1 MTTRQSDAREVRGSV
16 TSHPATRLVMVVVAA
31 CCMVA
36 AALAQAPGNRLPLP
50 LEPFGDANEAV
61 YPVFEGWGAA
71 DDGTGYLI
79 LLGYKN
85 RNRTEVVE
93 LPVGPNNRIEPGG
106 PDYGQPTVFQPGRQ
120 SSIFAIKV
128 PKDFGTR
135 KLTWTLVANGQP
147 AVVTFYLHPEY
158 NLNFYKEESNGN
170 EPPRMKLAPGDPMT
184 SGPRAG
190 FAQTLST
197 RVGEPLP
204 LRVWASDAPPTEK
217 NWENI
222 VSAQNR
228 PKPRPIPRDQVAI
241 VNGQVIGA
249 GNAGRPAGLPDGRPP
264 DMTVTWT
271 KVRGPGVVA
280 VSPPRVPLV
289 TNGRRETVL
298 EASATATFSAPG
310 EYVLRVEPVELDD
323 GFDGL
328 CCVSFAN
335 VQVIVR

>member
-1 MTTRQSDAREVRGSV
+1 MTAY
-16 TSHPATRLVMVVVAA
+16 PATRMAMVVVAV
-31 CCMVA
+31 CWMVT
-36 AALAQAPGNRLPLP
+36 AALAQTPGNRLPLP

-61 YPVFEGWGAA
+61 YPVFEGWGAT
-71 DDGTGYLI
+71 DDDSGYFI

-85 RNRTEVVE
+85 RNRTQVVE
-93 LPVGPNNRIEPGG
+93 IPIGPNNRIEPGG

-135 KLTWTLVANGQP
+135 KLTWTVVANGQP

-170 EPPRMKLAPGDPMT
+170 EPPRMKLAPGDAMT
-184 SGPRAG
+184 RGPRAG

-204 LRVWASDAPPTEK
+204 LRVWASDTPPTEK
-217 NWENI
+217 NWERI

-241 VNGQVIGA
+241 VNGQVIGNGGPSA
-249 GNAGRPAGLPDGRPP
+249 RAPAELPP

-271 KVRGPGVVA
+271 KMRGPGIVA
-280 VSPPRVPLV
+280 ISPPRVPLV
-289 TNGRRETVL
+289 TGGSREMVR

-310 EYVLRVEPVELDD
+310 EYVLRVEPVELED

-328 CCVSFAN
+328 CCVSFVN
-335 VQVIVR
+335 IQVIVR